1 MSPDEQSPKTITKE
15 SLWARLEL
23 ATTVAE
29 LDEVRAD
36 ALSIGHAED
45 GQLLTRVAERRAAL
59 EG

>member
-1 MSPDEQSPKTITKE
+1 MTDNEQTPKTITKE

-23 ATTVAE
+23 ATSVAE
-29 LDEVRAD
+29 LDDVRAD

>member
-1 MSPDEQSPKTITKE
+1 MLFRS
-15 SLWARLEL
+15 
-23 ATTVAE
+23 E

-45 GQLLTRVAERRAAL
+45 GVLLTRVAARRAEL

>member
-1 MSPDEQSPKTITKE
+1 MGADEAKVITKE

-23 ATTVAE
+23 AATAAE

-45 GQLLTRVAERRAAL
+45 GLLLTRVAERRAAL

>member
-1 MSPDEQSPKTITKE
+1 MADEPKVITKD

-23 ATTVAE
+23 AATVAE

-36 ALSIGHAED
+36 ALSIGHAEV
-45 GQLLTRVAERRAAL
+45 GQLLTRVAERRATL

>member
-1 MSPDEQSPKTITKE
+1 MSDTEPKVITKE

-23 ATTVAE
+23 AATVAE

-45 GQLLTRVAERRAAL
+45 GVLLTRVAARRAEL

>member
-1 MSPDEQSPKTITKE
+1 MDDTKIITKE
-15 SLWARLEL
+15 SLWSRLEL

-45 GQLLTRVAERRAAL
+45 GALLTRVAKRRATL